1 MSTTEV
7 NKTDDFIYI
16 ASRLCEQFPE
26 LDLRFS
32 MQTGN
37 DSFHLSVPEVNEN
50 NYELSLQER
59 PDSIIQEAIFLI
71 KEISKRYDA

>member
-1 MSTTEV
+1 MAEV
-7 NKTDDFIYI
+7 ANKTDDFIYI

-37 DSFHLSVPEVNEN
+37 DCFHLTVPELNQN
-50 NYELSLQER
+50 NYEISLVEGA
-59 PDSIIQEAIFLI
+59 DEIIREATFLI
-71 KEISKRYDA
+71 KQISQQFDA